1 MISVLIISFCT
12 IIALGFGAAAALS
25 DYNRLIIPN
34 NFVMFITGSFVL
46 AFITFLIFAS
56 DTTFFS
62 SWKNHLLSGGLTF
75 IITYGLFHFKI
86 IGGGDSK
93 LLSVYAL
100 WVGLSGLMPLFFF
113 MAVVGGVLGVATLL
127 LNKKKLTATPVE
139 GSWIAKAQSGTQEV
153 PYGIAIFA
161 GALVAFWS
169 VGYLQ
174 PSELIK
180 LAGG

>member
-25 DYNRLIIPN
+25 DYRRLIIPN
-34 NFVMFITGSFVL
+34 NYVMFIIGAFVL
-46 AFITFLIFAS
+46 AFSAFLIFAS
-56 DTTFFS
+56 DTSFFS
-62 SWKNHLLSGGLTF
+62 SWKNHLLSGGITF
-75 IITYGLFHFKI
+75 LVTYGLFHFKI

-113 MAVVGGVLGVATLL
+113 MAVIGGILGVATLV
-127 LNKKKLTATPVE
+127 LNKKKFISKPDK
-139 GSWIAKAQSGTQEV
+139 GSWIAKAQSGAQDV

-161 GALVAFWS
+161 GALAAFWS

-174 PSELIK
+174 PSTLIT